1 MNIKKAIFLK
11 LLRLKVMAWNRSEKA
26 NMLIS
31 LSSPRAVIAHFRYQ
45 RSTGTTR
52 RTTGESSIAPEPS
65 YRGRGPASGEKI
77 DRSMAITVH
86 ACAFNLHT
94 RVRYSAVWTFRI
106 LTVTRIVRTCKSL
119 PTYTVCCNWLLQM
132 YNCPSVTGFT
142 AILCTMRRV
151 CTLVLFSQSVVSEPV
166 SHQL

>member
-1 MNIKKAIFLK
+1 
-11 LLRLKVMAWNRSEKA
+11 
-26 NMLIS
+26 MLIS

-86 ACAFNLHT
+86 ACAFNLRT
-94 RVRYSAVWTFRI
+94 RVRYSAVCTFRI
-106 LTVTRIVRTCKSL
+106 LSVTCIVRTRNLSSSITSHENTGGCYRLSIR
-119 PTYTVCCNWLLQM
+119 TCITHSNMLQSTT
-132 YNCPSVTGFT
+132 P
-142 AILCTMRRV
+142 AIIIFIQCYAL
-151 CTLVLFSQSVVSEPV
+151 
-166 SHQL
+166 